1 MFFDTLLLFSWPVVM
16 TKAAVGAC
24 NVGDTV
30 DIIAN
35 FVASLLV
42 LFLFVAVIVAGNC
55 SLLYYC
61 FCCLWHLYK

>member
-1 MFFDTLLLFSWPVVM
+1 MILFVTAALLQILLLLFFDTLLLFSWPVVM

-35 FVASLLV
+35 FVAV
-42 LFLFVAVIVAGNC
+42 C
-55 SLLYYC
+55 
-61 FCCLWHLYK
+61 